1 MFTSDQS
8 MGITAGRNL
17 NQEPLATDLHFGTEN
32 KKWKAAG
39 QDEIDAEE
47 TEEQKR
53 MHYASARPSK

>member
-1 MFTSDQS
+1 

-17 NQEPLATDLHFGTEN
+17 GQEPLATDLHYGTEN

-39 QDEIDAEE
+39 QDELDTEE